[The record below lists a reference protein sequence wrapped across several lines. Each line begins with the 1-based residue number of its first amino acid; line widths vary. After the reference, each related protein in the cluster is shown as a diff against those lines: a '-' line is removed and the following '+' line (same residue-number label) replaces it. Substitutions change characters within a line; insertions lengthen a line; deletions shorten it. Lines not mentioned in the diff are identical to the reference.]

1 MGNYMIDISLPET
14 YDPEFMEL
22 IPKQRAFTYIMMKK
36 GVIINYS
43 LSVDRKKLWVIIAA
57 ESKREVKNILGS
69 FPIFNYI
76 RFTIHNLLFHESREI
91 AVPHFW
97 LN

>member
-1 MGNYMIDISLPET
+1 MIDINLPET
-14 YDPEFMEL
+14 YDPDFMAL
-22 IPKQRAFTYIMMKK
+22 IPQQRAFTFNMMKK

-43 LSVDRKKLWVIIAA
+43 LSVDRKKLWVILSA
-57 ESKREVKNILGS
+57 ESVQEVKGILGS
-69 FPIFNYI
+69 FPIFSYI
-76 RFTIHNLLFHESREI
+76 KFTIHDLLFHESREI